1 MKGRSPAAYA
11 LALRGTGGPM
21 KHRNTPRGGRSLEM
35 ENLLAAAEE
44 ELREEERER
53 MSAAVRRIAE
63 RKLRQAQDRYG
74 ITDKEM
80 RGDRK

>member
-21 KHRNTPRGGRSLEM
+21 KHRNTPRGGRSLEL

-44 ELREEERER
+44 ELRLEAEEALQ
-53 MSAAVRRIAE
+53 AA
-63 RKLRQAQDRYG
+63 KGRYG
-74 ITDKEM
+74 ID
-80 RGDRK
+80 